1 MSGMSGRDTNNND
14 ADDNIAEQNEIEKVD
29 NETLTT
35 KSDTIIE
42 LSKKEHR
49 IQKYGIDPAK
59 TPIFISYNAYRRIIG
74 YAMRYGNK
82 ELPQKNWREV
92 YGILI
97 GSIKDNK
104 EVIIKDAIPVMVGDR
119 AYVEYKSKHYV
130 DTAQFN
136 TAVYERSIQD
146 NKEEF
151 FVGWWHTHPGIGFI
165 FSPRDI
171 ETQLFYQ
178 GVNPFAIALVFDHC
192 EIASSTFYLGIA
204 GIRLKNPDRG
214 MFATY
219 TNTIELK
226 SELSKEKMVKNA
238 EKEVKKIFKNIK
250 NVLKE
255 VKYIDDIL
263 RRRYLAQLQRNFGL
277 IMVLKKE
284 IKLTDNEKEAEEDDY
299 YLYEWDPNIDK
310 KIYRIPKFREKIEKD
325 FKKCED
331 ILIKIKK
338 TNQIKDFEQKKDKF
352 KNKIK
357 AMLAK
362 PNEWHKKLMNEFTKR
377 IEIISPLFDYLD
389 TDERKIIEHFE
400 ERSSEYKKILDDLNS
415 RSEFNI

>member
-1 MSGMSGRDTNNND
+1 
-14 ADDNIAEQNEIEKVD
+14 
-29 NETLTT
+29 
-35 KSDTIIE
+35 
-42 LSKKEHR
+42 
-49 IQKYGIDPAK
+49 
-59 TPIFISYNAYRRIIG
+59 
-74 YAMRYGNK
+74 
-82 ELPQKNWREV
+82 
-92 YGILI
+92 
-97 GSIKDNK
+97 
-104 EVIIKDAIPVMVGDR
+104 VMVGDR

-178 GVNPFAIALVFDHC
+178 GVNPFAIALVFDHT
-192 EIASSTFYLGIA
+192 EIASSKYYLGIA

-219 TNTIELK
+219 SNTIKLNF
-226 SELSKEKMVKNA
+226 ELSKEKMVKNA
-238 EKEVKKIFKNIK
+238 EKEVKKIFKNMK

-255 VKYIDDIL
+255 VKDIDDIL

-284 IKLTDNEKEAEEDDY
+284 IKLTDDEKEAEEDDY
-299 YLYEWDPNIDK
+299 YLYEWDPDIDK
-310 KIYRIPKFREKIEKD
+310 KIYRIPKFREKIEKE

-331 ILIKIKK
+331 SLIKIKK
-338 TNQIKDFEQKKDKF
+338 INQMEDFEQKKDKF
-352 KNKIK
+352 KKKIK
-357 AMLAK
+357 TMLAK
-362 PNEWHKKLMNEFTKR
+362 PNEWHKKLMDEFTKR

-400 ERSSEYKKILDDLNS
+400 ERSSEYKNILDNLNS

>member
-1 MSGMSGRDTNNND
+1 MSRK
-14 ADDNIAEQNEIEKVD
+14 DNIAEQNESEKED
-29 NETLTT
+29 N
-35 KSDTIIE
+35 IIK
-42 LSKKEHR
+42 LSTKEHH
-49 IQKYGIDPAK
+49 IQKYGIDPAE
-59 TPIFISYNAYRRIIG
+59 TPIFISYNAYRRIVG

-82 ELPQKNWREV
+82 NLPQKDWREV

-104 EVIIKDAIPVMVGDR
+104 EVVVKDAIPVMVGDR

-146 NKEEF
+146 NKEDF

-192 EIASSTFYLGIA
+192 EISSSTYYLGIA

-219 TNTIELK
+219 SNTIELK
-226 SELSKEKMVKNA
+226 FELSKEKMVKNA
-238 EKEVKKIFKNIK
+238 EKEVKKIFKNMK

-284 IKLTDNEKEAEEDDY
+284 IKLTDDQKEAEEDDY
-299 YLYEWDPNIDK
+299 YLYEWDPDIDK
-310 KIYRIPKFREKIEKD
+310 KIYRIPKFREKIEKEL
-325 FKKCED
+325 KKCED
-331 ILIKIKK
+331 SLIKIKK
-338 TNQIKDFEQKKDKF
+338 TNQMKDFEQKKDKF
-352 KNKIK
+352 KKKNKAI
-357 AMLAK
+357 LAK